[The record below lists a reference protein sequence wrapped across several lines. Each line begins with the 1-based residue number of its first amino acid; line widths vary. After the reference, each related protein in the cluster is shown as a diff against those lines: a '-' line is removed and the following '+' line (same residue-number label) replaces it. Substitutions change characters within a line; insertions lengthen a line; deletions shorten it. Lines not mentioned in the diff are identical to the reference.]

1 MIGDSNSIDNRARY
15 MTKSYKNETES
26 MTTHSGAR
34 GFTLIELMVIVVI
47 ISILAAIAIP
57 SYRRY
62 AVLNAERDVQA
73 KMQQL
78 QIELERW
85 RSRQLSYQGFAPQKI
100 TTSNGTATP
109 AYVYDDTPTNKTIY
123 VPSGSNA
130 SNYRYQITLVDGR
143 DTSSS
148 LITSGADV
156 DTVTG
161 RSWKML
167 ASPNNTGITKNAH
180 YMMLGSNGVRCQS
193 ENEVKIG
200 DKNCGTGQKE
210 W

>member
-1 MIGDSNSIDNRARY
+1 MAANIMAYRSSIARRV
-15 MTKSYKNETES
+15 
-26 MTTHSGAR
+26 AQ
-34 GFTLIELMVIVVI
+34 GFTLIELMI
-47 ISILAAIAIP
+47 IIFIIGILAAIAIP

-109 AYVYDDTPTNKTIY
+109 TYVYDDTPTNKTIY

-148 LITSGADV
+148 LITSGTDV

>member
-1 MIGDSNSIDNRARY
+1 MPAYASV
-15 MTKSYKNETES
+15 
-26 MTTHSGAR
+26 R
-34 GFTLIELMVIVVI
+34 GFTLIELMVVVAI
-47 ISILAAIAIP
+47 ITILAAIAIP

-109 AYVYDDTPTNKTIY
+109 TYVYDDTPTNKTIY
-123 VPSGSNA
+123 VPSGSTA
-130 SNYRYQITLVDGR
+130 ANYRYKITLVDGK
-143 DTSSS
+143 DTDKS
-148 LITSGADV
+148 LVTSNDADDPV
-156 DTVTG
+156 DNAIG

-167 ASPNNTGITKNAH
+167 ALPRDSGITEHAH
-180 YMMLGSNGVRCQS
+180 EMMMTSNGLRCQS
-193 ENEVKIG
+193 KSNKLKI
-200 DKNCGTGQKE
+200 DDSDCGTGQE
-210 W
+210 TW

>member
-1 MIGDSNSIDNRARY
+1 MATMATDRLVSERSA
-15 MTKSYKNETES
+15 S
-26 MTTHSGAR
+26 A
-34 GFTLIELMVIVVI
+34 GFTLIELMI
-47 ISILAAIAIP
+47 IIFIIGILAAIAIP

-109 AYVYDDTPTNKTIY
+109 TYVYDDRPTNKTIY

-148 LITSGADV
+148 LITSGTDV

-193 ENEVKIG
+193 KNEVKIG

>member
-1 MIGDSNSIDNRARY
+1 MAANIMAYRSSVARRV
-15 MTKSYKNETES
+15 
-26 MTTHSGAR
+26 AQ
-34 GFTLIELMVIVVI
+34 GFTLIELMI
-47 ISILAAIAIP
+47 IIFIIGILAAIAIP

-109 AYVYDDTPTNKTIY
+109 TYVYDDTPTNKTIY

-148 LITSGADV
+148 LITSGTDV

>member
-1 MIGDSNSIDNRARY
+1 MAYRSSVARCV
-15 MTKSYKNETES
+15 
-26 MTTHSGAR
+26 AQ
-34 GFTLIELMVIVVI
+34 GFTLIELMI
-47 ISILAAIAIP
+47 IIFIIGILAAIAIP

-109 AYVYDDTPTNKTIY
+109 TYAYDDKPTNKTIY
-123 VPSGSNA
+123 VPSGSDA
-130 SNYRYQITLVDGR
+130 SNYRYKITLVDGR

-148 LITSGADV
+148 LITSGTDV

>member
-1 MIGDSNSIDNRARY
+1 MAANIMAYRSSVARRV
-15 MTKSYKNETES
+15 
-26 MTTHSGAR
+26 AQ
-34 GFTLIELMVIVVI
+34 GFTLIELMI
-47 ISILAAIAIP
+47 IIFIIGILAAIAIP

-100 TTSNGTATP
+100 TTSNGATP
-109 AYVYDDTPTNKTIY
+109 TYVYDDTPTNKTIY

-148 LITSGADV
+148 LITSGTDV

>member
-1 MIGDSNSIDNRARY
+1 MAANIMAYRSSIARRV
-15 MTKSYKNETES
+15 
-26 MTTHSGAR
+26 AQ
-34 GFTLIELMVIVVI
+34 GFTLIELMI
-47 ISILAAIAIP
+47 IIFIIGILAAIAIP

-109 AYVYDDTPTNKTIY
+109 TYVYDDTPTNKTIY

-148 LITSGADV
+148 LITSGTDV

-167 ASPNNTGITKNAH
+167 ASPNSTGITKNAH